1 MGTTLCGWPLLRPLF
16 RLIEA
21 LLGSGFVIGGNCWQ
35 PAVVVVQEAFVGG
48 NCGQDFGALGGNS
61 PGFLCALSRY
71 LLALTF
77 C

>member
-35 PAVVVVQEAFVGG
+35 AAVVVVQEAFVGG
-48 NCGQDFGALGGNS
+48 NRGQDFGALSGNS
-61 PGFLCALSRY
+61 PGFLCALSRH

-77 C
+77 G